1 MICLYFTVA
10 YSSPELSVTTDFQQ
24 AIPGYSAT
32 KFPIPDELAG
42 TEDWT
47 DDQWRTEFAI
57 SRESL
62 AAFFAGRDPLVVL
75 ARTALRYLTQG
86 VRGAG
91 NPSQVR
97 PLEQVEVEIA

>member
-1 MICLYFTVA
+1 M
-10 YSSPELSVTTDFQQ
+10 TDLEQ

-32 KFPIPDELAG
+32 EFPVPDELAG
-42 TEDWT
+42 TENWT

-62 AAFFAGRDPLVVL
+62 VTFFAARDPLVVL
-75 ARTALRYLTQG
+75 ARTALRYLMQG

-91 NPSQVR
+91 NPAKVR
-97 PLEQVEVEIA
+97 PLEQVEVEIAQAFVLMTEAPF